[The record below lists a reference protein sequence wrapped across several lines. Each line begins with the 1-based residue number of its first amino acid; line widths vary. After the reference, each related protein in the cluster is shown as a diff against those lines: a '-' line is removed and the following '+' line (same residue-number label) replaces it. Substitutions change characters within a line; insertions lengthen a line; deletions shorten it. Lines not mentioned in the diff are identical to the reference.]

1 MSHSIFK
8 LVYVSSASYPMSRDE
23 IMSVLEISRKNN
35 SERGITGLLLCYED
49 NFFQLLEGEEHEVKI
64 LYEKILGDPR
74 HKGVLKLL
82 SESSTSREFPNW
94 SMGFKLVD
102 GSWDDEFREG
112 LNDVFKSGE
121 LDLNNV
127 TLQSASKKVQKL
139 LTSFKHISGMVVI

>member
-1 MSHSIFK
+1 M
-8 LVYVSSASYPMSRDE
+8 
-23 IMSVLEISRKNN
+23 
-35 SERGITGLLLCYED
+35 
-49 NFFQLLEGEEHEVKI
+49 
-64 LYEKILGDPR
+64 YEKILGDPR

-82 SESSTSREFPNW
+82 SESSPSREFPNW